1 MTAELNKGRLYIDNK
16 EVKTVTFQDS
26 TTLEFPITDNNVI
39 KSDGGKLQIKGDG
52 NIAIQGNNTGSVIT
66 IGEIFK
72 ADFR

>member
-16 EVKTVTFQDS
+16 EVKTVTFEDS
-26 TTLEFPITDNNVI
+26 TTLEFPIVDYNVI
-39 KSDGGKLQIKGDG
+39 KSDGGKLHIKGDG

>member
-16 EVKTVTFQDS
+16 EVKTVTFEDG
-26 TTLEFPITDNNVI
+26 TTLEFPIVDSNVI
-39 KSDGGKLQIKGDG
+39 KSDGGKLHIKGDG
-52 NIAIQGNNTGSVIT
+52 NIATQGNNTGSVIT

>member
-16 EVKTVTFQDS
+16 EVKTVTFEDG
-26 TTLEFPITDNNVI
+26 TTLEFPIIDSNVI
-39 KSDGGKLQIKGDG
+39 KSNGGELNIKGNG
-52 NIAIQGNNTGSVIT
+52 NIAVQGGNTGSVIT